1 MHFESI
7 PADHFITVLGAPRSG
22 TTWLAKI
29 LDSHPDVLY
38 RHEPDWALLEE
49 THRVFATDAAAR
61 ASAPDAYAAPAN
73 AVNGMVRDHIL
84 QLAANNSL
92 KTSGSLPRFQK
103 NFRGGV
109 ADLMHGGIT
118 YGLRA
123 ADKATRGTLGLR
135 NVRVPDIF
143 NAQAHPELRI
153 VMKSVSFQIRAN
165 QLAQAMPGT
174 RIVFIVRDPFGQVA
188 SMLRGSALG
197 KFERPVNL
205 ETLANT
211 AQARQYGLTAAR
223 LQNMPA
229 VERYSWHWAI
239 YNEMTNSDLAGVENV
254 YTVRYEALC
263 GDPAGQSRAL
273 LAFAGLSWNA
283 QTEAF
288 IERSVRPSLAD
299 GYYQVFKDPA
309 ASLYRWRTQLD
320 ANDQARIRDIVAST
334 AAGALWLEAA

>member
-1 MHFESI
+1 
-7 PADHFITVLGAPRSG
+7 
-22 TTWLAKI
+22 
-29 LDSHPDVLY
+29 
-38 RHEPDWALLEE
+38 
-49 THRVFATDAAAR
+49 
-61 ASAPDAYAAPAN
+61 
-73 AVNGMVRDHIL
+73 
-84 QLAANNSL
+84 
-92 KTSGSLPRFQK
+92 
-103 NFRGGV
+103 
-109 ADLMHGGIT
+109 MHGSIT